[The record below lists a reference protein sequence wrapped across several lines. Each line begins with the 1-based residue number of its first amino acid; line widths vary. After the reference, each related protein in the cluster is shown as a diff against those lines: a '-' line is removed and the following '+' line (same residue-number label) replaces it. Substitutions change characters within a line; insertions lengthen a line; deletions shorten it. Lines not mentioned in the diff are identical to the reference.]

1 MDVSIIENYVRS
13 RKWNNRKLTSSV
25 QILHTK
31 QGVWTQ
37 EEYMKIIS
45 DGVEWLSEGV
55 TPPSFP
61 SVWGTSPDTQSSTD
75 TLQFD
80 LMDKKW
86 HTYKN

>member
-13 RKWNNRKLTSSV
+13 RKWTNRKLTSSV

-45 DGVEWLSEGV
+45 DGVE
-55 TPPSFP
+55 
-61 SVWGTSPDTQSSTD
+61 
-75 TLQFD
+75 
-80 LMDKKW
+80 
-86 HTYKN
+86 